1 MNMPDIALRPSMKFF
16 QGQNGPVP
24 PEIVP
29 DKGEYILLVIESG
42 MTEARLELA
51 GGEVAWRASGRLSEG
66 ALILLRHD
74 MVFRSRFETKATE
87 LFLLFFASPDIRFD
101 APRQRYVLAC
111 PDGSPQPLAL
121 VHASS
126 TREIAFQ
133 RSIAQRAFS
142 SSFAPTGGGR
152 HLKGTVLLLSLLT
165 NLFTGPART
174 GDEDNPPE
182 LRVEKALEADPRRV
196 PIKELAARLGMSP
209 NTLRRRFRRFMNKNP
224 QAFKTD
230 HSLHLARYYILHT
243 QLTFKVIA
251 KRLGFS
257 SASYFTTF
265 IRQHTGKT
273 PREMRKTRT
282 GDDDE

>member
-1 MNMPDIALRPSMKFF
+1 
-16 QGQNGPVP
+16 
-24 PEIVP
+24 
-29 DKGEYILLVIESG
+29 
-42 MTEARLELA
+42 
-51 GGEVAWRASGRLSEG
+51 
-66 ALILLRHD
+66 
-74 MVFRSRFETKATE
+74 
-87 LFLLFFASPDIRFD
+87 
-101 APRQRYVLAC
+101 
-111 PDGSPQPLAL
+111 
-121 VHASS
+121 
-126 TREIAFQ
+126 
-133 RSIAQRAFS
+133 IAQRAFS

-282 GDDDE
+282 GNDDE